1 MTSIWGPLGWMTLH
15 SMASLYPDEPTPAES
30 VLMNT
35 WLDLFAGTITCP
47 SCQGHFQEQLQA
59 YKSRFPQLLESRA
72 SFLLFSFRV
81 HNSVNHRLNKPIQ
94 STVAACFEVLRNN
107 VKTRT
112 ATQYRQ
118 AYYAH
123 ITRHW
128 RIMQDAS
135 GIAAL
140 RKIAE
145 MNKIEAM
152 YAAPRSDDFNEL
164 VPEGL
169 TFLGLIQLP
178 PEGIQPKS
186 MMPPAPSPTQ
196 KLGIAGGRF
205 RLRR

>member
-15 SMASLYPDEPTPAES
+15 SMASLYPDEPTEAEK

-47 SCQGHFQEQLQA
+47 SCQGHFQEELHA
-59 YKSRFPQLLESRA
+59 YKSRFPRLLESRT

-81 HNSVNHRLNKPIQ
+81 HNSVNHRLNKPVQ
-94 STVAACFEVLRNN
+94 STVAACFEVLQNN
-107 VKTRT
+107 IKTQT

-145 MNKIEAM
+145 LNKIEAS
-152 YAAPRSDDFNEL
+152 YAAARSDDFSDL
-164 VPEGL
+164 IPEGL
-169 TFLGLIQLP
+169 TFLGQIQLP
-178 PEGIQPKS
+178 PDGIQPRS
-186 MMPPAPSPTQ
+186 MMPLPPPPTQ
-196 KLGIAGGRF
+196 KLGISGGRF

>member
-1 MTSIWGPLGWMTLH
+1 MTSVWGPLGWMTLH
-15 SMASLYPDEPTPAES
+15 SMASLYPDEPTPSEKA
-30 VLMNT
+30 LMNT

-47 SCQGHFQEQLQA
+47 SCKEHFQEMLGA
-59 YKSRFPQLLESRA
+59 YRFRFPQMLESRA
-72 SFLLFSFRV
+72 AFLMFTFRA
-81 HNSVNHRLNKPIQ
+81 HNSVNHRLTKPIY
-94 STVAACFEVLRNN
+94 SSVAACFEVLQNN
-107 VKTRT
+107 IKTRT

-128 RIMQDAS
+128 KIMQDAS

-145 MNKIEAM
+145 MNKIESS
-152 YAAPRSDDFNEL
+152 YAAVRSDDFSERI
-164 VPEGL
+164 PEGL
-169 TFLGLIQLP
+169 TTIGNIQAVP
-178 PEGIQPKS
+178 DAGQPKP
-186 MMPPAPSPTQ
+186 MMPSAPPPTQ